1 MSKQTSASTSPVS
14 VLPLSTNVVSVR
26 GKTQQIK
33 ESKAWKGKQRQAEKE
48 IDKFVGK
55 SKLPFSTNVVSVRAT
70 EEIKTDLKKLK
81 TIHSSAKSIDEQGE
95 ILSGYPHT
103 SPKWPDK
110 AGCSVGTQL
119 AKCKN
124 FDGFLRFTVDGVEY
138 CEPVMMSRPHGKTTK
153 RSGRF
158 V

>member
-1 MSKQTSASTSPVS
+1 MVKY
-14 VLPLSTNVVSVR
+14 R
-26 GKTQQIK
+26 
-33 ESKAWKGKQRQAEKE
+33 
-48 IDKFVGK
+48 
-55 SKLPFSTNVVSVRAT
+55 
-70 EEIKTDLKKLK
+70 KTDFNTPRSLNRLRRLHEQEEAYDIENVCKSAQTALKKLK
-81 TIHSSAKSIDEQGE
+81 TIPSSANIMAERGE
-95 ILSGYPHT
+95 IMAGYPHT

-119 AKCKN
+119 AKCKS

-153 RSGRF
+153 RSGKF

>member
-1 MSKQTSASTSPVS
+1 MSKQTNASTSPVS

-26 GKTQQIK
+26 GKAQQIK
-33 ESKAWKGKQRQAEKE
+33 ETKTWKGKQRQVEQQE
-48 IDKFVGK
+48 THDIDDVC
-55 SKLPFSTNVVSVRAT
+55 VSGQTA
-70 EEIKTDLKKLK
+70 LKKLK
-81 TIHSSAKSIDEQGE
+81 IIHSSAKSIDEQGE
-95 ILSGYPHT
+95 ILGGHPHT

-119 AKCKN
+119 AKCKD

-138 CEPVMMSRPHGKTTK
+138 CEPVMMSRPNGKTTK
-153 RSGRF
+153 RSVRF

>member
-1 MSKQTSASTSPVS
+1 MSKQTNASTSPVS

-26 GKTQQIK
+26 GKAQQIK
-33 ESKAWKGKQRQAEKE
+33 ETKTWKGKQRQVEQQE
-48 IDKFVGK
+48 THDIDDVC
-55 SKLPFSTNVVSVRAT
+55 VSGQTA
-70 EEIKTDLKKLK
+70 LKKLK
-81 TIHSSAKSIDEQGE
+81 IIHSSAKSIDEQGE
-95 ILSGYPHT
+95 ILGGHPHT

-119 AKCKN
+119 AKCKD

-138 CEPVMMSRPHGKTTK
+138 CEPVMMSRPNGKTTK

>member
-1 MSKQTSASTSPVS
+1 MHRYTFERQERMSKQTNASTSPVS

-26 GKTQQIK
+26 GKAQQIK
-33 ESKAWKGKQRQAEKE
+33 ETKTWKGKQRQVEQQE
-48 IDKFVGK
+48 THDIDDVC
-55 SKLPFSTNVVSVRAT
+55 VSGQTA
-70 EEIKTDLKKLK
+70 LKKLK
-81 TIHSSAKSIDEQGE
+81 IIHSSAKSIDEQGE
-95 ILSGYPHT
+95 ILGGHPHT

-119 AKCKN
+119 AKCKD

-138 CEPVMMSRPHGKTTK
+138 CEPVMMSRPNGKTTK

>member
-1 MSKQTSASTSPVS
+1 MSKQTNASTSPVS
-14 VLPLSTNVVSVR
+14 VLPLSTNAVSVR

-33 ESKAWKGKQRQAEKE
+33 ESKTWKGKQRQAEQQE
-48 IDKFVGK
+48 VHDIDDVCISGQ
-55 SKLPFSTNVVSVRAT
+55 TA
-70 EEIKTDLKKLK
+70 IKKLK

-95 ILSGYPHT
+95 ILGGHPHT

-119 AKCKN
+119 AKCES

-138 CEPVMMSRPHGKTTK
+138 CEPVMMSRPNGKTTK